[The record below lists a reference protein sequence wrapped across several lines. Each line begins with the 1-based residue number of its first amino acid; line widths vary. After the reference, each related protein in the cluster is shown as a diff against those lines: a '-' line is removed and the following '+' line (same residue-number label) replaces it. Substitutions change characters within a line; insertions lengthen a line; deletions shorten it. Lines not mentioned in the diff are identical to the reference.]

1 MSLRN
6 TTISLTVN
14 GGEDRALGS
23 GSTTASFPGT
33 GTLYQH
39 QITLQSGTGVARAQ
53 KVGLASFGLTG
64 GASVTLDLTAFAG
77 PFGTVNFSLVKEC
90 VVDNGSTDATNV
102 LEVGNAGSNPWLSPF
117 AGTTPR
123 VLCHPGASIRLSSPR
138 VGFAVSGT
146 NKSLKITNTG
156 AGTNV
161 ASGNVLIIG
170 EGT

>member
-53 KVGLASFGLTG
+53 KVGLASYGLTG

-77 PFGTVNFSLVKEC
+77 PFGTVNFSMVKEC

-102 LEVGNAGSNPWLSPF
+102 IELGNAGSNPWTSPF
-117 AGTTPR
+117 AGTNPR
-123 VLCHPGASIRLSSPR
+123 MKCHPGASVRLSSPR
-138 VGFAVSGT
+138 IGFAVSGT
-146 NKSLKITNTG
+146 NKALLITNTG
-156 AGTNV
+156 AGTNT
-161 ASGNVLIIG
+161 ATGNVLIIG

>member
-1 MSLRN
+1 MALRN
-6 TTISLTVN
+6 TTIALTVT

-23 GSTTASFPGT
+23 GSTNASFPGA
-33 GTLYQH
+33 GNLYQH
-39 QITLQSGTGVARAQ
+39 RTTLQSGTGVARAQ

-64 GASVTLDLTAFAG
+64 GASVTLDLTAFPG
-77 PFGTVNFSLVKEC
+77 PYGNVNFTSIKWGVI
-90 VVDNGSTDATNV
+90 DNGSTDATNV
-102 LEVGNAGSNPWLSPF
+102 LEVGNAASNPWTSPF

-123 VLCHPGASIRLSSPR
+123 AICHPGGSVPFDSPV

-161 ASGNVLIIG
+161 AAGNCLFIG